1 MNIFKK
7 IEKGL
12 RKAKDKIVDDII
24 PNEFKSG
31 EKMKKTIR
39 NLIPNELADVAV
51 DLAPVVAM
59 IPGGAPFA
67 AAMRGIGRFDQ
78 RGSISD
84 ALKQAAA
91 TAAFSSVAT
100 PFTSQLPGLS
110 GNTYEGLSGVMQAG
124 KDLGSS
130 AYSGIKSLGTGG
142 KNKALDILGKSGS
155 PKGMPDLSGMGTGGG
170 AVKTSSGGIM
180 DTLRNLGGKAVDMG
194 QEYFLGKDKE
204 FQMGDIGR
212 FLGDPGKTIPLT
224 MIASY
229 IKEKF
234 FPDEDQDSFDAKFAE
249 AMRKRGENV
258 RSYLERSGP
267 FDPLRDPTKNP
278 YSQAER
284 DKFADDLTIE
294 YRNVAADGGIMTV
307 PRENYFLGSLKD
319 KLKRSAKPVVR
330 TIKAQPGSPGAARD
344 VTPDDILN
352 VFKEKFDEG
361 VFFKGR
367 LLPKSVSS
375 TFTANPEMPLP
386 VGTTRRPLENIGKI
400 PKASKVSSDDI
411 LNVFKEKFDE
421 GDFSFSSPRLALPMG
436 RKVSSTF
443 SPKQALTA
451 ERAFD
456 VDEKRRQIKDFFER
470 RLSGMPER
478 FRPEIMEN
486 EEIMELLSKGD
497 RKGLDALMTSL
508 LRDANFDRLTAAT
521 GGRMNYA
528 RGSEEEMMMAS
539 APDPMDER
547 NNALE
552 NLADQY
558 YGKPLRDLSPKEIEL
573 LEEAL
578 DEMSGGQ
585 PLPQDPTKPVNP
597 FAPKPTGPTLPDKLM
612 AFMDDDYEREFM
624 RLVGEFMEQ
633 GFTQEE
639 AIEAA
644 RDELAR
650 IGSKFMADGG
660 RVNYARGS
668 DTPEENAVQAAGI
681 EGLDLNINP
690 KGITELDM
698 RETGGFIPPVGVKEK
713 EDDIPAML
721 SNNEFVFTADAVRGM
736 GDGDVDKGA
745 ERMYSMMKK
754 LEDGGRV

>member
-1 MNIFKK
+1 MNVFKK
-7 IEKGL
+7 IERGL
-12 RKAKDKIVDDII
+12 RKVKDKVVDDII

-51 DLAPVVAM
+51 DLAPFVAM
-59 IPGGAPFA
+59 VPGGAPFA

-100 PFTSQLPGLS
+100 PFTSQLPGLA

-155 PKGMPDLSGMGTGGG
+155 PKGMPDFSGMGTGGG
-170 AVKTSSGGIM
+170 AVKTGSNTVL
-180 DTLRNLGGKAVDMG
+180 DTIKSFGGKVKDYG
-194 QEYFLGKDKE
+194 LESLLGEDKK

-258 RSYLERSGP
+258 ASYLERSGP
-267 FDPLRDPTKNP
+267 FDPRRDPTKNP
-278 YSQAER
+278 YSQAEKE
-284 DKFADDLTIE
+284 KFADDLTIE
-294 YRNVAADGGIMTV
+294 YRNVAADGGIMSV
-307 PRENYFLGSLKD
+307 PRENYFLGSLKP
-319 KLKRSAKPVVR
+319 KKRVV
-330 TIKAQPGSPGAARD
+330 TINPNPDFERASK
-344 VTPDDILN
+344 VTPDDIMA
-352 VFKEKFDEG
+352 VFKDKFNGG
-361 VFFKGR
+361 VFVKGR
-367 LLPKSVSS
+367 SPAKG
-375 TFTANPEMPLP
+375 P
-386 VGTTRRPLENIGKI
+386 RPLGLIPPDAGRI

-436 RKVSSTF
+436 RRVSATF

-456 VDEKRRQIKDFFER
+456 VDETGREIRDFFER
-470 RLSGMPER
+470 RLSGIPAS
-478 FRPEIMEN
+478 FRPKLIEN
-486 EEIMELLSKGD
+486 EEIRDLLSKGD
-497 RKGLDALMTSL
+497 KKGLDALMTSL

-528 RGSEEEMMMAS
+528 KGSEEEMMMAS
-539 APDPMDER
+539 DPDPMDER
-547 NNALE
+547 NTVME
-552 NLADQY
+552 NIAIQEF
-558 YGKPLRDLSPKEIEL
+558 GRPLKDLTDDEIIQI
-573 LEEAL
+573 EEMMM
-578 DEMSGGQ
+578 EMTGGQ
-585 PLPQDPTKPVNP
+585 PLPSDPTKPINP
-597 FAPKPTGPTLPDKLM
+597 FAPKPTGPALPDKLM

-681 EGLDLNINP
+681 EGLALNINP
-690 KGITELDM
+690 KGVTELDM